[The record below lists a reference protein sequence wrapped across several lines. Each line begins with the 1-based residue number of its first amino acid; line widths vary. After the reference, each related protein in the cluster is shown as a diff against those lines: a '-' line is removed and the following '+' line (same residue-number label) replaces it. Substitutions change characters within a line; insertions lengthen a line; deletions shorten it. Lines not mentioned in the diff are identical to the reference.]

1 MDVELM
7 SWLIQL
13 HQQPLSMFFFELN
26 TVTFSYK
33 YGWYFSL
40 SMSSEKHTISVFSH
54 SKFRRLSYNYRL
66 RNPLQDQLII

>member
-33 YGWYFSL
+33 YGWYLSL
-40 SMSSEKHTISVFSH
+40 SMSSEKHTISVFSIKSLEGFH
-54 SKFRRLSYNYRL
+54 TTMDFAIPYRI
-66 RNPLQDQLII
+66 NE